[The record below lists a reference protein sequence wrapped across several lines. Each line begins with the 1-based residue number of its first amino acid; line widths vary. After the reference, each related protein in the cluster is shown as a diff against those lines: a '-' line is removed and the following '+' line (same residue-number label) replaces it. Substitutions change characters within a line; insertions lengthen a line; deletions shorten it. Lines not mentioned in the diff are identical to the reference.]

1 MHGERL
7 PARLPAATLVRRAL
21 PGRQRGIALV
31 IVTWIA
37 VLLLVIASSFLF
49 EGRTDLLVVRNSV
62 SIARAEAAADAG
74 VQRAVWEIYRTD
86 NSPEA
91 WKRDGIPR
99 AWSFDG
105 VPVTVEI
112 SDESAKIDA
121 NTASDALL
129 RGLFVAAGLNDE
141 EAARQ
146 VEAILDWR
154 DADSLVRPNGAE
166 DAEYQSAG
174 LAHRPANSPF
184 QAIEELQLVLGM
196 RPEIYRRIA
205 PLITIYSRQRGIN
218 PHFASRE
225 VLLAIPG
232 IASGTV
238 DTYIARREEARAAGQ
253 ALPPFPEAGIFAS
266 TGSSQIVSL
275 RSLARLE
282 DGTVFLREA
291 VALAR
296 PAPRRPVT
304 FLAWRESTAEV
315 PAAVTGTE
323 TAGEAPQ

>member
-1 MHGERL
+1 M
-7 PARLPAATLVRRAL
+7 PPAALTMASPPRS
-21 PGRQRGIALV
+21 QRGIALV

-37 VLLLVIASSFLF
+37 VLLLIIASSFLF
-49 EGRTDLLVVRNSV
+49 EGRTDLLIVRNSV
-62 SIARAEAAADAG
+62 SMARAEAAADAG

-86 NSPEA
+86 NSTEG
-91 WKRDGIPR
+91 WKRDGTPR
-99 AWSFDG
+99 SWSFDG

-112 SDESAKIDA
+112 SDESAKIDV

-141 EAARQ
+141 EAGRQ

-154 DADSLVRPNGAE
+154 DPDSLVRPNGAE
-166 DAEYQSAG
+166 DAEYRSAG

-196 RPEIYRRIA
+196 RPEVFRRIS
-205 PLITIYSRQRGIN
+205 PLITVYSRQPGIN
-218 PHFASRE
+218 PHFATRD

-232 IASGTV
+232 ITAEIV
-238 DTYIARREEARAAGQ
+238 DAYVARREAARALGQ
-253 ALPPFPEAGIFAS
+253 ALPPFTEAGAFAVP
-266 TGSSQIVSL
+266 GSSQIASL

-291 VALAR
+291 VALTR
-296 PAPRRPVT
+296 PVPRRPVT
-304 FLAWRESTAEV
+304 FLVWRESTAEV
-315 PAAVTGTE
+315 PLAESKPEAA
-323 TAGEAPQ
+323 EAKN